1 MCLNYKI
8 SSRCTAEI
16 HNHEINQRMH
26 IVLVVY
32 GKCYCVDVKQHYR
45 AQNSENLQY
54 RFEKL
59 EIPALFRFVSCCTII
74 IHSPLAVAFCG
85 CCSV

>member
-54 RFEKL
+54 RFKKL
-59 EIPALFRFVSCCTII
+59 EYL
-74 IHSPLAVAFCG
+74 L
-85 CCSV
+85 CSGLLVVVLSSFTVI